1 MSVTV
6 AQQEKYE
13 RGTKLGKASKIGGFA
28 FSLLLLATAG
38 QAAAA
43 TNFQKPTPGTPFAT
57 TYGKTL
63 PPIGYVEFCG
73 RGEDE
78 CKYASGK
85 IETTSASQEIWDQ
98 ILQVNHYV
106 NTKIRPVTDLELYG
120 VPDYWTYPVDA
131 GDCEDYVLLK
141 KRYLQGLGFSPDV
154 LLITVVLDENK
165 QGHAV
170 LTIPTPKGDYVL
182 DNRRKEIL
190 RWDQTE
196 YTFLKRQSQ
205 LQSNLWVSLQ
215 STPTVTTSQMAIG
228 AGNN

>member
-1 MSVTV
+1 MS
-6 AQQEKYE
+6 QQEKYQ
-13 RGTKLGKASKIGGFA
+13 RGFNMGKATKIGGFA

-38 QAAAA
+38 QAAGA
-43 TNFQKPTPGTPFAT
+43 TNFQKPAANTPFAT

-78 CKYASGK
+78 CKFASGQV
-85 IETTSASQEIWDQ
+85 ETTGSSQEIWDQ
-98 ILQVNHYV
+98 ILQVNQYV
-106 NTKIRPVTDLELYG
+106 NTKIRPATDMELYG
-120 VPDYWTYPVDA
+120 VPDYWTYPIDA

-190 RWDQTE
+190 RWDDTG

-205 LQSNLWVSLQ
+205 VQSNLWVSLQ
-215 STPTVTTSQMAIG
+215 SAPTVTTSQMPIG
-228 AGNN
+228 AGSN